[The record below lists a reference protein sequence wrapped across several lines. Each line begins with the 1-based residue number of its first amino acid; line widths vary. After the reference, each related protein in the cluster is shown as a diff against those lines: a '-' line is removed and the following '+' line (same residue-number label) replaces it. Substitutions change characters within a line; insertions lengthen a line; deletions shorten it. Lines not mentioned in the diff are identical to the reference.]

1 MMNKK
6 TTEYLALVRQKTGFS
21 DYKIAQ
27 KYDIN
32 QSNLSKYSSGKAA
45 LSETHA
51 WLFANILD
59 LDPAEVVANTKYEH
73 AINTGNNTKAI
84 FWQEQLNKIFSDIEP
99 IKIQIAQFNAIVG
112 DIESNAQ
119 KMLNLIHDAAELG
132 AHLIVFPELA
142 LTGYPPEDLLFRDG
156 FINQVNEQIDFLC
169 KSVPSSISVLFGAP
183 NKTNDSLFNSAY
195 CIQKNQIIHIYNKQK
210 LPNYGVFDEKRYF
223 SPGD

>member
-1 MMNKK
+1 MNKK

-59 LDPAEVVANTKYEH
+59 IDPAEVVANTKYEH

-119 KMLNLIHDAAELG
+119 RMLNLIHAAADLG
-132 AHLIVFPELA
+132 SHLIVFPELA

-169 KSVPSSISVLFGAP
+169 KSVPSF
-183 NKTNDSLFNSAY
+183 Y
-195 CIQKNQIIHIYNKQK
+195 
-210 LPNYGVFDEKRYF
+210 
-223 SPGD
+223 